1 MEKSIELSR
10 LAIGYRTKSGDRIV
24 ASSLEA
30 HLHAGQLTAL
40 LGVNGAGKSTLMR
53 TMAGFMKPLSGQIHL
68 LGRSLDS
75 YKEIEIAKRI
85 GVVLTD
91 NCRIAGMTAGELVA
105 LGRSPYTGFWGR
117 LQKGD
122 RKLVAEAVERVGIA
136 PLINRELTTLSDG
149 ERQKVVIAKALA
161 QQTPIIFLDE
171 PTAFLDYP
179 SKMELLHLLHSLAH
193 DTGRTIFLSTHDLD
207 AILPMA
213 DRVWLLD
220 KERSFREGT
229 PASLASALE
238 DYFGY
243 IHPSPTLESV

>member
-1 MEKSIELSR
+1 MEKSIELNR
-10 LAIGYRTKSGDRIV
+10 LSIGYRTKTGTRVVVSDID
-24 ASSLEA
+24 ADLQS
-30 HLHAGQLTAL
+30 GQLTAL
-40 LGVNGAGKSTLMR
+40 LGVNGVGKSTLMR
-53 TMAGFMKPLSGQIHL
+53 TMAGFMKPLAGTIRL
-68 LGRSLDS
+68 LDRPLEDYSES
-75 YKEIEIAKRI
+75 EVAKRI

-117 LQKGD
+117 LQKRD
-122 RKLVAEAVERVGIA
+122 RQLVTEAIERVGIG

-161 QQTPIIFLDE
+161 QETPIIFLDE

-179 SKMELLHLLHSLAH
+179 SKMDLLRLLYSLAH

-213 DRVWLLD
+213 DHVWLLD
-220 KERSFREGT
+220 RERPFCQGSPVSLL
-229 PASLASALE
+229 PAFHT
-238 DYFGY
+238 YFGY
-243 IHPSPTLESV
+243 TDSNNQMVS

>member
-24 ASSLEA
+24 ASGLEA

-149 ERQKVVIAKALA
+149 ETKSSHRKSPGTADTDHLPRRTDGFPRLSQQDGTVAPLA
-161 QQTPIIFLDE
+161 QPG
-171 PTAFLDYP
+171 P
-179 SKMELLHLLHSLAH
+179 
-193 DTGRTIFLSTHDLD
+193 
-207 AILPMA
+207 
-213 DRVWLLD
+213 
-220 KERSFREGT
+220 
-229 PASLASALE
+229 
-238 DYFGY
+238 
-243 IHPSPTLESV
+243 

>member
-1 MEKSIELSR
+1 MEKSIELNR
-10 LAIGYRTKSGDRIV
+10 LAIGYRTKTGARVVVSDID
-24 ASSLEA
+24 ADLQC
-30 HLHAGQLTAL
+30 GQLTAL

-53 TMAGFMKPLSGQIHL
+53 TMAGFMKPLAGTVRL
-68 LGRSLDS
+68 LNRPLEDYSES
-75 YKEIEIAKRI
+75 EVAKCI

-117 LQKGD
+117 LQKRD
-122 RKLVAEAVERVGIA
+122 RQLVTEAIERVGIG

-161 QQTPIIFLDE
+161 QETPIIFLDE

-179 SKMELLHLLHSLAH
+179 SKMDLLRLLYSLAH

-213 DRVWLLD
+213 DHVWLLD
-220 KERSFREGT
+220 RERPFCQGSPVSLL
-229 PASLASALE
+229 PAFHT
-238 DYFGY
+238 YFGY
-243 IHPSPTLESV
+243 TDSNNQMV

>member
-1 MEKSIELSR
+1 MEKSIELNR
-10 LAIGYRTKSGDRIV
+10 LAIGYRTKTGTRVVVSDID
-24 ASSLEA
+24 ADLQS
-30 HLHAGQLTAL
+30 GQLTAL
-40 LGVNGAGKSTLMR
+40 LGVNGVGKSTLMR
-53 TMAGFMKPLSGQIHL
+53 TMAGFMKPLAGTIRL
-68 LGRSLDS
+68 LDRPLED
-75 YKEIEIAKRI
+75 YIESEVAKRI

-117 LQKGD
+117 LQKRD
-122 RKLVAEAVERVGIA
+122 RQLVTEAIERVGIG

-161 QQTPIIFLDE
+161 QETPIIFLDE

-179 SKMELLHLLHSLAH
+179 SKMDLLRLLYSLAH

-213 DRVWLLD
+213 DHVWLLD
-220 KERSFREGT
+220 RERPFCQGS
-229 PASLASALE
+229 PASLHPAFHT
-238 DYFGY
+238 YFGY
-243 IHPSPTLESV
+243 TDTNNQMV

>member
-24 ASSLEA
+24 ASGLEA

-91 NCRIAGMTAGELVA
+91 NCRIAGMTARRIGA
-105 LGRSPYTGFWGR
+105 
-117 LQKGD
+117 
-122 RKLVAEAVERVGIA
+122 
-136 PLINRELTTLSDG
+136 
-149 ERQKVVIAKALA
+149 
-161 QQTPIIFLDE
+161 
-171 PTAFLDYP
+171 
-179 SKMELLHLLHSLAH
+179 
-193 DTGRTIFLSTHDLD
+193 
-207 AILPMA
+207 
-213 DRVWLLD
+213 
-220 KERSFREGT
+220 
-229 PASLASALE
+229 
-238 DYFGY
+238 
-243 IHPSPTLESV
+243 

>member
-1 MEKSIELSR
+1 MEKSIELNR
-10 LAIGYRTKSGDRIV
+10 LAIGYRTKTGTRVVVSDID
-24 ASSLEA
+24 ADLQS
-30 HLHAGQLTAL
+30 GQLTAL
-40 LGVNGAGKSTLMR
+40 LGVNGVGKSTLMR
-53 TMAGFMKPLSGQIHL
+53 TMAGFMKPLAGTIKL
-68 LGRSLDS
+68 LDCPLEDYSES
-75 YKEIEIAKRI
+75 EVAKRI

-117 LQKGD
+117 LQKRD
-122 RKLVAEAVERVGIA
+122 RQLVAEAFERVGIG

-161 QQTPIIFLDE
+161 QETPIIFLDE

-179 SKMELLHLLHSLAH
+179 SKMDLLHLLHSLAH

-213 DRVWLLD
+213 DHVWLLD
-220 KERSFREGT
+220 KERPFCQGS
-229 PASLASALE
+229 PASLVSAFHT
-238 DYFGY
+238 YFGY
-243 IHPSPTLESV
+243 TAADTRD